1 MTTVDE
7 KIKVMVMCRYH
18 YGKPAPFITDQIA
31 ALEQCG
37 CTATLFNTEG
47 DGIMGYVKAY
57 FRMRTAIKSVRPDII
72 HAHYG
77 MTGLLAN
84 FQRRVPVVTTY
95 HGSDINLSKVRKLS
109 QMSMRLSAFNIFVSR
124 KNVEQAGAKSKY
136 ELIPCGVDTSVFC
149 KMDKAEARAKMNLP
163 MDGKF
168 VLFAGAF
175 DVSIKNA
182 DLAKAA
188 MANVE
193 NATLIE
199 LKGYSREEVAVLL
212 SAVDCMLM
220 TSKSEGSPQ
229 IVKEAIATGCP
240 IVSVDVGDVKERING
255 LNNCV
260 IADRNPQSIAEAMK
274 SVIDNGQ
281 RIESGEEK
289 IKAEGLDNEGVARK
303 IVSIY
308 KKVIGK

>member
-1 MTTVDE
+1 MTKAEE

-31 ALEQCG
+31 ALEQCS
-37 CTATLFNTEG
+37 CVATLFNTEG

-57 FRMRTAIKSVRPDII
+57 FRMRSAIKSIKPDVI

-124 KNVEQAGAKSKY
+124 KNVEQAGAKSNY
-136 ELIPCGVDTSVFC
+136 ELIPCGVDTSVFH
-149 KMDKAEARAKMNLP
+149 KMDKAEARAMMNLP
-163 MDGKF
+163 MDGKL

-182 DLAKAA
+182 DLAKVSVA
-188 MANVE
+188 MLEDVK
-193 NATLIE
+193 LLE

-212 SAVDCMLM
+212 NAVDCMLM

-260 IADRNPQSIAEAMK
+260 IADRNPQSIADAVK

-281 RIESGEEK
+281 RVVNGEEK
-289 IKAEGLDNEGVARK
+289 IKAEGLDNEGVATK

>member
-18 YGKPAPFITDQIA
+18 YGKPAPFITDQIV
-31 ALEQCG
+31 ALEKDG
-37 CTATLFNTEG
+37 CVATLFNTEG

-57 FRMRTAIKSVRPDII
+57 FRMKAAIKSIKPDII

-149 KMDKAEARAKMNLP
+149 KMDKGE
-163 MDGKF
+163 DE
-168 VLFAGAF
+168 FANGRQACAF
-175 DVSIKNA
+175 
-182 DLAKAA
+182 
-188 MANVE
+188 
-193 NATLIE
+193 
-199 LKGYSREEVAVLL
+199 R
-212 SAVDCMLM
+212 
-220 TSKSEGSPQ
+220 
-229 IVKEAIATGCP
+229 
-240 IVSVDVGDVKERING
+240 R
-255 LNNCV
+255 
-260 IADRNPQSIAEAMK
+260 RF
-274 SVIDNGQ
+274 
-281 RIESGEEK
+281 
-289 IKAEGLDNEGVARK
+289 
-303 IVSIY
+303 
-308 KKVIGK
+308 

>member
-31 ALEQCG
+31 ALEKDG
-37 CTATLFNTEG
+37 CVVALFNTEG

-57 FRMRTAIKSVRPDII
+57 FRMRSAIKNIKPDII

-84 FQRRVPVVTTY
+84 FQRKVPVVTTY

-124 KNVEQAGAKSKY
+124 KNVEQAGAKSNY
-136 ELIPCGVDTSVFC
+136 ELIPCGVDTSVFH

-182 DLAKAA
+182 DLAKVSVA
-188 MANVE
+188 MLEDVK
-193 NATLIE
+193 LLE

-212 SAVDCMLM
+212 NAVDCMLM

-240 IVSVDVGDVKERING
+240 IVSVDVGDVKERLNG

-260 IADRNPQSIAEAMK
+260 IADSNPQSIADAVK
-274 SVIDNGQ
+274 TVIDNGQ
-281 RIESGEEK
+281 RIVNGEER
-289 IKAEGLDNEGVARK
+289 IKTEGLDNEGVARK